1 MSRLSVVHLLKANA
15 VSFSSVVQV
24 GDSQHIRL
32 SGRALAV
39 QRQFEYVDSNE
50 FPLAFPIFTK
60 LIPLPPVDHEHV
72 CRYTLHD
79 CPLIAVHS
87 IRIIGVSSTSVVH
100 IGSTKN
106 VEAESRVKHI
116 RQLTE
121 RRERHARSRRSD

>member
-1 MSRLSVVHLLKANA
+1 MSRLSVVHLLRANA
-15 VSFSSVVQV
+15 VVFSSVVQV

-32 SGRALAV
+32 SGRAVAV

-50 FPLAFPIFTK
+50 FPLVFPIFTK
-60 LIPLPPVDHEHV
+60 PIPLPPVDHEHV
-72 CRYTLHD
+72 CRHTLHD

-106 VEAESRVKHI
+106 VGAESRVKHI

-121 RRERHARSRRSD
+121 RRK